1 VVGAVACGRRL
12 SGERGDRRGR
22 EDDAG
27 NRQAG
32 RAGLVAGGASTA
44 DFGAMGDL
52 PERVTVR
59 VGESTTLRLPS
70 LAGAGYRW
78 EARVDDETVVTA
90 EASFDDAVTTTKGTS
105 FSETELL
112 TLLGR
117 RVGSTRV
124 RCMQRR
130 SWEGEA
136 DALTDASMTVD
147 VVAGDRGGQTEKGG
161 NA

>member
-1 VVGAVACGRRL
+1 
-12 SGERGDRRGR
+12 
-22 EDDAG
+22 
-27 NRQAG
+27 
-32 RAGLVAGGASTA
+32 
-44 DFGAMGDL
+44 MGDL

-90 EASFDDAVTTTKGTS
+90 EASFGDAVTTTKGTS

-124 RCMQRR
+124 RCTQRR